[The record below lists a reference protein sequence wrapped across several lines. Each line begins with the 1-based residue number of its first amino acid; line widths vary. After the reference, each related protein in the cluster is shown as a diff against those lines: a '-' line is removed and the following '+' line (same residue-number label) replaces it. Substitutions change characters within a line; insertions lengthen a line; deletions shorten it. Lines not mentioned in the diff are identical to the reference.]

1 MLPWR
6 PFVVVTNIYNQWI
19 KIVLHSFCISYGPHK
34 NRTTDVD
41 GCQSDS
47 CFCCQMTEVRLPLV
61 IFTVIVAVN
70 LWMGSAQ
77 RHSGSGLLLG
87 VWGAVHL
94 TSEKSEIHGR
104 SELWMTGIKLLVIPN
119 GTQLPFQFLALCTVC
134 QFSSR
139 SRGWAGMDQ
148 RIFMI
153 TCHAAPCHLRSTR
166 WQRAQEKA
174 TVKLSVYFPC

>member
-1 MLPWR
+1 MSKWLMFLLSDDWGEITACHLHCHCSSESMDGKCSETFWFR
-6 PFVVVTNIYNQWI
+6 TVVRCV
-19 KIVLHSFCISYGPHK
+19 
-34 NRTTDVD
+34 R
-41 GCQSDS
+41 
-47 CFCCQMTEVRLPLV
+47 CCPLD
-61 IFTVIVAVN
+61 I
-70 LWMGSAQ
+70 
-77 RHSGSGLLLG
+77 R
-87 VWGAVHL
+87 
-94 TSEKSEIHGR
+94 EKWDPLFWR